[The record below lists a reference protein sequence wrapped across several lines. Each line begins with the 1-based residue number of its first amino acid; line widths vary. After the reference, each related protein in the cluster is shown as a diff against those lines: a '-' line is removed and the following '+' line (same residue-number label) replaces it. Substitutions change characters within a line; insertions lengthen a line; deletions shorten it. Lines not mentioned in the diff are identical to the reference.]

1 MKCSKSRSHLTDEDR
16 FLIEK
21 SWNIPD
27 GRRHPSVRAIAKSLG
42 LAEATLRRELKRGC
56 ADGKYCMVL
65 NDKGKRRWQY
75 FLYSAEAA
83 ILDARWQASAK
94 GPRIKLTTSH
104 ISTIRKYLKE
114 WPSIPS
120 AYEAMLNDN
129 PNESFPSLRTFQY
142 HAQKR
147 NWSARVNGRDLY
159 NPYGRRP
166 KHAPPRTAGNHNPTH
181 RIDDLPEEVRKYRVK
196 GYAQM
201 DTIHSGARG
210 KGGLLTMILPADGHK
225 AFVRRLKDLRQ
236 ETVHRALRSIARECR
251 RSGRKAQVAMA
262 FPWRAFRVHPFP
274 SPPQFFFGATDKKSA
289 SAAGRGEGKRGRRKR
304 DKAPARK
311 ESTARHATRRRRQ
324 APSPARKQSAAFLT
338 FATVKAPLPHARRK
352 GKKRQSRQT
361 RPLPHAGRPRG
372 AARAPPQESA
382 VGRAAPPCQGPQEA
396 RATRTQTKKTG
407 GAHQR

>member
-1 MKCSKSRSHLTDEDR
+1 MQNVMTHPVRQRRLPATRPPGGGAPTQKNEMKMSAFCETVRETTTKHRKADGMKCSKSRSHLTDEDR

-129 PNESFPSLRTFQY
+129 LNESFPSLRTFQY
-142 HAQKR
+142 HAQKGY
-147 NWSARVNGRDLY
+147 WSARVNRRDLY
-159 NPYGRRP
+159 NPHGRRP
-166 KHAPPRTAGNHNPTH
+166 KHSPPRTAGNHNPTH

-210 KGGLLTMILPADGHK
+210 KDGLLTMILPADGHK
-225 AFVRRLKDLRQ
+225 AFVRKLRDLRQ
-236 ETVHRALRSIARECR
+236 EIVHRALRSIARECR
-251 RSGRKAQVAMA
+251 RLGIKITHILTDNGSEFLDEKTIGQI
-262 FPWRAFRVHPFP
+262 FRL
-274 SPPQFFFGATDKKSA
+274 
-289 SAAGRGEGKRGRRKR
+289 RRMGE
-304 DKAPARK
+304 
-311 ESTARHATRRRRQ
+311 RRRREPQ
-324 APSPARKQSAAFLT
+324 PPTPTSPRQRHRLFDRQRPQNRPHRS
-338 FATVKAPLPHARRK
+338 PRQPHLPYHFPE
-352 GKKRQSRQT
+352 
-361 RPLPHAGRPRG
+361 RPLR
-372 AARAPPQESA
+372 Q
-382 VGRAAPPCQGPQEA
+382 
-396 RATRTQTKKTG
+396 
-407 GAHQR
+407 

>member
-56 ADGKYCMVL
+56 ADGEYCMEL

-120 AYEAMLNDN
+120 AYADMVKKN

-166 KHAPPRTAGNHNPTH
+166 KHAPTRTAGNHNPTH

-210 KGGLLTMILPADGHK
+210 KGGLLTMILPADDHK

-236 ETVHRALRSIARECR
+236 ETVHRALRRIARECR
-251 RSGRKAQVAMA
+251 RLGIKITHILTDNGSEFLDEKTIGRI
-262 FPWRAFRVHPFP
+262 
-274 SPPQFFFGATDKKSA
+274 FGATVYYTHAYAGWEKGAVENLNRIIRHLSPPHQNQKGSLKCGYSRPSQKSCVILL
-289 SAAGRGEGKRGRRKR
+289 
-304 DKAPARK
+304 
-311 ESTARHATRRRRQ
+311 
-324 APSPARKQSAAFLT
+324 AFLT
-338 FATVKAPLPHARRK
+338 AAPRGCTAGMRGERKGQGARRGGGGDKK
-352 GKKRQSRQT
+352 GPGVPGHGREGERGIRGRQSR
-361 RPLPHAGRPRG
+361 ARPRC
-372 AARAPPQESA
+372 RRPRRP
-382 VGRAAPPCQGPQEA
+382 
-396 RATRTQTKKTG
+396 
-407 GAHQR
+407 